1 MDLGLDGKRALI
13 TGASEGIGLYCALSL
28 AAEGADVSICSRR
41 QPALEQAAASIDALG
56 SGRAHW
62 TVADLGDADAGDRAV
77 ASAVEALG
85 GLDIVINNMGVSL
98 RGEGDE
104 VWQDMFDL
112 NLMAAVRTTRAAL
125 PHLAAAASGDGA
137 DSSSIIHIGSIFG
150 REAGGSA
157 QYNAMKAA
165 MHSHAKSLALELAPQ
180 NIRANAVAPGSIAW
194 PDSRWQTRYESDPE
208 GIQRSV
214 LDTIAFNRFGRPEE
228 VADVVAFL
236 ASPRASWVT
245 GACLNVDGGQTRSN
259 T

>member
-1 MDLGLDGKRALI
+1 MELGLTGKRALI

-41 QPALEQAAASIDALG
+41 PEALEQAAAKIEAAG

-62 TVADLGDADAGDRAV
+62 TAVDLGESDAGDRAV
-77 ASAVEALG
+77 ASAVDALG
-85 GLDIVINNMGVSL
+85 GLDILINNMGVSL

-104 VWQDMFDL
+104 VWQDMFEL
-112 NLMAAVRTTRAAL
+112 NLMAAVRTTRSAL
-125 PHLAAAASGDGA
+125 PHLAHAASGEDA

-165 MHSHAKSLALELAPQ
+165 MHSHAKSLSLELAPS

-194 PDSRWQTRYESDPE
+194 PDSRWQTRYEADPE
-208 GIQRSV
+208 GIQQTV

-259 T
+259 I

>member
-1 MDLGLDGKRALI
+1 MDLQLEGRRALI
-13 TGASEGIGLYCALSL
+13 TGASEGIGMYCALSL
-28 AAEGADVSICSRR
+28 AAEGADVSICARR
-41 QPALEQAAASIDALG
+41 PDALAQAAASIDAAG
-56 SGRAHW
+56 HGRAHW
-62 TVADLGDADAGDRAV
+62 TAADLAQPDAAQRVVDAAV
-77 ASAVEALG
+77 SAFG
-85 GLDIVINNMGVSL
+85 GLDILINNLGVSL
-98 RGEGDE
+98 RGDGDD

-112 NLMAAVRTTRAAL
+112 NLMAAVRMTRAAL
-125 PHLAAAASGDGA
+125 PHLTKSASSDGA
-137 DSSSIIHIGSIFG
+137 DSASIIHIGSIFG

-194 PDSRWQTRYESDPE
+194 PNSRWQTRYEADPE
-208 GIQRSV
+208 GIQRTV

-259 T
+259 I